1 MFKKLRAVMSVEHI
15 VQIAVS
21 ALVLAAVLPTI
32 ADNTIGIAG
41 TKNVTGVTAILVALV
56 PFLIVVA
63 FVVML
68 TKEV

>member
-1 MFKKLRAVMSVEHI
+1 MFKKLRAVMSVEYI
-15 VQIAVS
+15 IQIAVS

-41 TKNVTGVTAILVALV
+41 TKNVTGVTGILVGLV

-63 FVVML
+63 FIVML